1 VSSVP
6 SLHRRIPPPDSRD
19 PVTLPCR
26 NTWHGRPS
34 VTVPVVARYRG
45 AVSEVSPL
53 PRFRRLTTPR
63 AAAVAGILFAL
74 LFAASLVLVRSSIP
88 DDPSAGGDWVHE
100 RSGRVTA
107 AMSLMPFAGIAFLWF
122 VGVVRDRMGEL
133 EDRFFSTVFF
143 GSALLFLAMVFVS
156 MSIAGAILASSRV
169 VDDPAGQQVV
179 VKFGR
184 YVMLQISNVYA
195 LRMAGVFIISLA
207 TVWLRT
213 GVMPRWIA
221 VLSYLVAFVLLVVTS
236 LSLWFT
242 LVFPAWALVVSLIIL
257 FRPVATDVLP

>member
-1 VSSVP
+1 M
-6 SLHRRIPPPDSRD
+6 
-19 PVTLPCR
+19 
-26 NTWHGRPS
+26 
-34 VTVPVVARYRG
+34 
-45 AVSEVSPL
+45 SEVPPL

-63 AAAVAGILFAL
+63 AAAVAGIIFAL

-88 DDPSAGGDWVHE
+88 EDPLAGGDWVRE

-107 AMSLMPFAGIAFLWF
+107 AMSLMPFDGIAFLWF
-122 VGVVRDRMGEL
+122 VGVVRDRLGEL
-133 EDRFFSTVFF
+133 EDRFFSTVFL

-156 MSIAGAILASSRV
+156 MSVAGAILASSRT
-169 VDDPAGQQVV
+169 VDDPGVQEEV

-184 YVMLQISNVYA
+184 FVMLQISNVYA

-221 VLSYLVAFVLLVVTS
+221 LSSYVVAFVLLVVTS

-242 LVFPAWALVVSLIIL
+242 LIFPAWALVVSLFIL
-257 FRPVATDVLP
+257 LRPVAADPVS

>member
-1 VSSVP
+1 MSEVP
-6 SLHRRIPPPDSRD
+6 S
-19 PVTLPCR
+19 
-26 NTWHGRPS
+26 
-34 VTVPVVARYRG
+34 
-45 AVSEVSPL
+45 L

-63 AAAVAGILFAL
+63 AAAVAGILFAVI
-74 LFAASLVLVRSSIP
+74 FAASLVLVRSSIP
-88 DDPSAGGDWVHE
+88 DDPSAGGDWVLE

-107 AMSLMPFAGIAFLWF
+107 AMTLMPFAGIAFLWF
-122 VGVVRDRMGEL
+122 VGVVRDRVGEL

-156 MSIAGAILASSRV
+156 MSIAGAILASSQTG
-169 VDDPAGQQVV
+169 DDPAVQQEV

-221 VLSYLVAFVLLVVTS
+221 LSSYLVAFVLLVVTS

-257 FRPVATDVLP
+257 LRPVAPDPVT